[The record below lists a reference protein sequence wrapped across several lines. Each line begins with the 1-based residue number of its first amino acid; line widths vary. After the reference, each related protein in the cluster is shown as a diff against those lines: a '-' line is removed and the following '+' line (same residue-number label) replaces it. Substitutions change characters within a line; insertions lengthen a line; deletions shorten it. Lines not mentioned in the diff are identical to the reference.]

1 MIIFF
6 KKNILFNLK
15 IFLENYMLKKLLNQK
30 QLIVYYKYFFIK
42 ISKPNSMLNFNCFLN
57 IISKRYFRLALQ
69 LMANFLG
76 HPEGR
81 ECIPR
86 VPNDFLDVFTR

>member
-1 MIIFF
+1 MA
-6 KKNILFNLK
+6 
-15 IFLENYMLKKLLNQK
+15 Q
-30 QLIVYYKYFFIK
+30 
-42 ISKPNSMLNFNCFLN
+42 
-57 IISKRYFRLALQ
+57 YFRLALQ

-86 VPNDFLDVFTR
+86 VPNDFLDAFTR